1 MIIYLNKKNIDL
13 YFLIQFFYDN
23 IQLNLINVNLFIFI
37 NMLLFYIL
45 INYYKIKVYKFNKRY
60 ITKNYIT
67 QYKLGNNLHLFEYTK
82 Q

>member
-45 INYYKIKVYKFNKRY
+45 INIIYKVHKVSVENSPQQF
-60 ITKNYIT
+60 
-67 QYKLGNNLHLFEYTK
+67 
-82 Q
+82 